1 MIESVDP
8 VYGAFPGPDQ
18 DLARSL
24 SSLDAMASKPLRQ
37 YPKTG
42 CGDLKRQPAPSF
54 LTCSIHPDHSAPR
67 QKAIQ
72 YP

>member
-8 VYGAFPGPDQ
+8 VYGAFSGPDQ
-18 DLARSL
+18 DLATSL

-37 YPKTG
+37 HPKTG
-42 CGDLKRQPAPSF
+42 CADLNRRPAPSF
-54 LTCSIHPDHSAPR
+54 LTCSAPTSHSRHR

>member
-1 MIESVDP
+1 MTASFVN
-8 VYGAFPGPDQ
+8 VHGAFIGPDQ

-24 SSLDAMASKPLRQ
+24 SSLDVFASGLLWRHPEN
-37 YPKTG
+37 G
-42 CGDLKRQPAPSF
+42 CGDLQRRAAPSS
-54 LTCSIHPDHSAPR
+54 LTGPAHTDHSQHR

>member
-1 MIESVDP
+1 MIESLDP
-8 VYGAFPGPDQ
+8 VYGPFPGPDQ

-24 SSLDAMASKPLRQ
+24 SSLDAMAFKPLRQ
-37 YPKTG
+37 HPKTG
-42 CGDLKRQPAPSF
+42 YGHLKKQPAPSF
-54 LTCSIHPDHSAPR
+54 LTCSIHPHHSAPT

>member
-8 VYGAFPGPDQ
+8 AHGAFPGPDQ

-24 SSLDAMASKPLRQ
+24 SSPDAMAYKPLRQ
-37 YPKTG
+37 HPKTG
-42 CGDLKRQPAPSF
+42 RGDLNRRPAPSF
-54 LTCSIHPDHSAPR
+54 LTCSIHPDHSAPS

>member
-1 MIESVDP
+1 MTAAFDTFR
-8 VYGAFPGPDQ
+8 GAFLGPDQ

-24 SSLDAMASKPLRQ
+24 SSLHLIASRLLRQ
-37 YPKTG
+37 HPETG
-42 CGDLKRQPAPSF
+42 CGDLNRQAAPSF
-54 LTCSIHPDHSAPR
+54 LTGSAHTDHFLHR